1 MTASPR
7 TVVYLHVVLPKH
19 GEERSSTLDGASFLT
34 SEMTSTEVKVFVPAR
49 DFDQSE
55 QFYQHLGFEPSW
67 SDGSGTH
74 FRQGNSSFLLQK
86 LHNEDRA
93 DNIVIQLL
101 VVDVE
106 AWWQQVQA
114 QDLKNKYEIKVDPP
128 EDRPWGI
135 REFVIVDP
143 SGVLW
148 RIGQSMG

>member
-1 MTASPR
+1 MSFFLSMVRNGRAQAMGRAFFTNEMMTEA
-7 TVVYLHVVLPKH
+7 K
-19 GEERSSTLDGASFLT
+19 A
-34 SEMTSTEVKVFVPAR
+34 FVPAR

-67 SDGSGTH
+67 SDGSRTH
-74 FRQGNSSFLLQK
+74 FRHGNSSFLLQK
-86 LHNEDRA
+86 LHNEKRA
-93 DNIVIQLL
+93 DNIVIHLL

-106 AWWQQVQA
+106 AWWQHVQA

-148 RIGQSMG
+148 RIGQAMG

>member
-19 GEERSSTLDGASFLT
+19 GEEWSSTGDGASFLT
-34 SEMTSTEVKVFVPAR
+34 NEMMTEAKAFVPAR

-67 SDGSGTH
+67 SDGSRTH
-74 FRQGNSSFLLQK
+74 FRHGNSSFLLQK
-86 LHNEDRA
+86 LHNEKRA
-93 DNIVIQLL
+93 DNIVIHLL

-106 AWWQQVQA
+106 AWWQHVQA

-148 RIGQSMG
+148 RIGQAMG